1 MKKFFENFNVEAVK
15 EFFSSHAGKVWFV
28 IVMAIATAMAIISN
42 HGYGHL
48 FRSEPV
54 ETHHY
59 YHHYDESHRDSSRQT
74 DRKPWKMQK
83 PSSGG
88 SSSKSSSSG
97 HK

>member
-1 MKKFFENFNVEAVK
+1 MKKFFENFNVEALK
-15 EFFSSHAGKVWFV
+15 EFFTSHAGKVWFV

-48 FRSEPV
+48 FRSDPV

-59 YHHYDESHRDSSRQT
+59 YHHYEESSRRS
-74 DRKPWKMQK
+74 DRQPWKMQK
-83 PSSGG
+83 PSTGG

>member
-1 MKKFFENFNVEAVK
+1 MKNFFENFNVDTLK
-15 EFFSSHAGKVWFV
+15 EFLSSHARKVWFV
-28 IVMAIATAMAIISN
+28 IVVAIVTAMAIISN

-48 FRSEPV
+48 FRSDDRV

-59 YHHYDESHRDSSRQT
+59 YHHSDESRRQPN
-74 DRKPWKMQK
+74 RQPWKMQK
-83 PSSGG
+83 PSLSG